1 MNVPRERWAAD
12 KVYKKEASRKQ
23 RDGRGGITQR
33 LSLKMVLPRN
43 EFPETDM
50 PGGWIH
56 APYQVCHKVIQLIP
70 LPLISVSLSS

>member
-1 MNVPRERWAAD
+1 MSQEKDGLQIRSI
-12 KVYKKEASRKQ
+12 KRKLQ
-23 RDGRGGITQR
+23 ESKGDGRGGITQR